1 MPRSS
6 FQRRHPSM
14 AFSASAVYASS
25 APYSSRTTL
34 LMSVEAASG
43 CGTGPG
49 STSLTSWP
57 RLRSSRAAVSP
68 KIPAPATS
76 TRMPPHLAR
85 AGARSQPEA
94 EVVEEALAQLLQPS
108 AAGEG
113 DRVHRRGAVEVVAE
127 LV

>member
-1 MPRSS
+1 
-6 FQRRHPSM
+6 M

-43 CGTGPG
+43 CGMGPG
-49 STSLTSWP
+49 STSLTAWP

-76 TRMPPHLAR
+76 TRMRPHLAR
-85 AGARSQPEA
+85 AGARSQPDA
-94 EVVEEALAQLLQPS
+94 EEVEEPLAQLLQPS

-113 DRVHRRGAVEVVAE
+113 RRVHPPRPGEAVAGPAVQRPA
-127 LV
+127 L